1 MADTPDHHVPVL
13 LEEVLNNLV
22 HVTAGT
28 YVDATFGRGGHA
40 RAMLARLDPDARLV
54 ALDRDPRA
62 VSAAE
67 RLAAED
73 ARVISRKSRLSELAS
88 TLVQLDISTVDG
100 VLMDLGVS
108 SPQLDAADRG
118 FSFRLDGP
126 LDMRMDP
133 DSGQS
138 AAEWLNTAEEHDIA
152 DVLKRYGEERH
163 ARRIARRIV
172 AARPLET
179 TAALA
184 ELVAAA
190 VPQRGGGGK
199 AKHPATQTFQAIRM
213 RVNDEMAEIERG
225 LEQAYA
231 VLGPGGRL
239 AVISFHSLEDRLV
252 KQYFRSLTRPPA
264 LPRRVPI
271 RHAEV
276 ATAARDVAGPLAP
289 TPMELA
295 DNPRARSAKL
305 RVIERLAS

>member
-190 VPQRGGGGK
+190 VPQRGGGK